1 MKMLIS
7 QDWLQR
13 RIDSD
18 PWVDTDAG
26 APIAVLT
33 SLGMF
38 IAPELLGD
46 TAERP
51 ERASYSFGVFIRQLR
66 RRDSLTIE
74 ALAKKARVDAD
85 ELRQIEHDPHF
96 RARPRLVHQ
105 LSSLFKIPERSMM
118 TLAGAMVANDNRIE
132 EAAERFAA
140 MSDDMSKLT
149 RDERKLLN
157 DFVKFLSEEAR

>member
-13 RIDSD
+13 HIDTD
-18 PWVDTDAG
+18 PCVDTDAG

-33 SLGMF
+33 NIGMF
-38 IAPELLGD
+38 IAPELVAD
-46 TAERP
+46 DAVHQDR
-51 ERASYSFGVFIRQLR
+51 SNYSFGVFIRQLR
-66 RRDSLTIE
+66 RRDGLSID
-74 ALAKKARVDAD
+74 ALAKKARVDPE
-85 ELRQIEHDPHF
+85 ELRQVEHDPHF
-96 RARPRLVHQ
+96 QAKPRLVHQ
-105 LSSLFKIPERSMM
+105 LSSVFNIPERSMM

-149 RDERKLLN
+149 RDERRILN
-157 DFVKFLSEEAR
+157 DFVKFLSEEVR